1 VRFEPV
7 VMPGA
12 IPSSA
17 RKVGP
22 LSICDALV
30 VHKEGSVT
38 ELRLNRP
45 ELLNRFDEAVIRQL
59 AVATTEVNKHWQAP
73 TSEGLEVGFYP
84 EPATSVSENR
94 KEAVRAFQERADAVW
109 RGR

>member
-1 VRFEPV
+1 
-7 VMPGA
+7 
-12 IPSSA
+12 
-17 RKVGP
+17 
-22 LSICDALV
+22 
-30 VHKEGSVT
+30 
-38 ELRLNRP
+38 
-45 ELLNRFDEAVIRQL
+45 
-59 AVATTEVNKHWQAP
+59 VNKHWQAP